1 MATTHIKR
9 STSASRLVNYAEK
22 RAELKDGHNIDINY
36 AKSEFKI
43 VRELFANKGKTQAY
57 ASRVAFSPQ
66 ELNPRSQLDQIKAL
80 EIAKEIYTTAYP
92 HQQVALYLHTDT
104 EALHVHAVIGAIN
117 LQTGKKMHGN
127 WQEYREKLVKITDK
141 VVQKRGLA
149 VTIPQYRAEKRTMT
163 EIKMKAKGQVPWKDK
178 IRRAVDQTMLETH
191 INDFERFKCSL
202 RENDVHVFK
211 RGSELVYELL
221 GTNYKSRG
229 SKLGDDYRKET
240 IFNELDRRK
249 QNHVQRQNAQ
259 AWLAGRGE
267 RIIKEQQARRELEE
281 RTREL
286 QKRTDETAHL
296 RKTQPPTTKERGFGG
311 PSL

>member
-1 MATTHIKR
+1 MK
-9 STSASRLVNYAEK
+9 E
-22 RAELKDGHNIDINY
+22 GHNLDINY
-36 AKSEFKI
+36 AKSELKM
-43 VRELFANKGKTQAY
+43 VREIFANKGKTQAY

-66 ELNPRSQLDQIKAL
+66 ELNPHSQLDQIKAL
-80 EIAKEIYTTAYP
+80 EIAKEIYATAYP

-127 WQEYREKLVKITDK
+127 WQEYREKLVKITDT

-149 VTIPQYRAEKRTMT
+149 VTIPQHRAEKRTMA
-163 EIKMKAKGQVPWKDK
+163 EIKLKAKGQVPWKDK
-178 IRRAVDQTMLETH
+178 IRQAVDQTMQEAH
-191 INDFERFKCSL
+191 ISDFERFKSSL
-202 RENDVHVFK
+202 RGKDINVFK

-229 SKLGDDYRKET
+229 AKLGDDYRKET

-249 QNHVQRQNAQ
+249 QHHVQQQNAQ

-267 RIIKEQQARRELEE
+267 RIIKEQRARRELEKRAE
-281 RTREL
+281 RIQREAHTRTPKYPQSRNSNLE
-286 QKRTDETAHL
+286 KSKD
-296 RKTQPPTTKERGFGG
+296 RGYRG
-311 PSL
+311 PRL